1 MNSTGKSQIISVI
14 KEWASPTLICIV
26 GMLLYRD
33 VTELRTDV
41 KTLLSQSY
49 VDKTRI
55 DNLEK
60 RVDKLEQKLYNQ
72 TTQIPGSVPTGN
84 SERSPMSETLLTV
97 IAIRSEKH
105 KKNFPLKSQPK
116 TTL

>member
-1 MNSTGKSQIISVI
+1 MNTTGKSQIISVL

-60 RVDKLEQKLYNQ
+60 RMDQIEQRIYIE
-72 TTQIPGSVPTGN
+72 TTNAPKSVPMGN
-84 SERSPMSETLLTV
+84 SERTPVGESFLTAM
-97 IAIRSEKH
+97 IIRSEKH
-105 KKNFPLKSQPK
+105 KKNIPARNQPK